1 MTIAINL
8 HQLKI
13 FLAVNE
19 HRSFSK
25 AAAELGMTQ
34 PSTSIQIKNLEKDL
48 GVHLFDRL
56 RRNTHLTEEGQLV
69 AMYAK
74 QMLNWI
80 SSLES
85 DLEDLRGIKVG
96 NLVVGASRVPS
107 STTFPLSFALFKKQ
121 YPETNIVVKTA
132 LSRQVEQWV
141 LDNEVDLAIVG
152 GDVSSKF
159 IVREHYYK
167 EELLVVLTPQHRLA
181 RKDKLLPEDILS
193 EPFLL
198 PYTGR
203 VAKFVDDALQRKGVV
218 ITDYVTLGSR
228 EAIKAALAAGFG
240 ITIMPRSAVEL
251 EANVGILTT
260 KNIYG
265 VDLQYPV
272 YIIYHK
278 DKHLSRLAL
287 TFLEFLRKLQSASP
301 VSKSLEP
308 NGDTKRMKSG
318 RFRRIPHSAKRAV
331 KSKRSS

>member
-34 PSTSIQIKNLEKDL
+34 PSISIQIKNLERDL

-56 RRNTHLTEEGQLV
+56 RQNTRLTEEGQLV
-69 AMYAK
+69 AVYAK

-107 STTFPLSFALFKKQ
+107 STTFPLAFALFKKQ

-218 ITDYVTLGSR
+218 ITNYVTLGSR

-251 EANVGILTT
+251 ESNVGILTT

-265 VDLQYPV
+265 IDLQYPV
-272 YIIYHK
+272 YIIHHK

-287 TFLEFLRKLQSASP
+287 TFLEFLRKLQSDSP

-308 NGDTKRMKSG
+308 NGDIKRMKSS
-318 RFRRIPHSAKRAV
+318 RFRRIPHSVERAG
-331 KSKRSS
+331 KSKKSS